1 MLENQGDFSHLSAAD
16 IMSPNPKTIPPDAMA
31 VQALDLM
38 RSNSITQVLVAEP
51 ETNRYLGVVHLHDL
65 IREGLL

>member
-1 MLENQGDFSHLSAAD
+1 
-16 IMSPNPKTIPPDAMA
+16 